1 MGGFGRGLTAGCL
14 LLVPFRPNGLFR
26 MTVAISSGESSSTG
40 SGVYESRDGRRAS
53 SQRTRWVRLFWSE
66 CA

>member
-1 MGGFGRGLTAGCL
+1 L

-26 MTVAISSGESSSTG
+26 MTVAISSGESSGTG

-53 SQRTRWVRLFWSE
+53 SQRTR
-66 CA
+66 